1 MTAQELNTYID
12 KVLGNSLRCL
22 LPSYWWKRLLK
33 LVVGYVDSVKDSTE
47 NQIKSV
53 TENTE
58 NQIKDVRDKVV
69 SLDDMLMKSAFFK
82 IGVTASAEGDVK
94 IETDYGRFTIP
105 SGETKRIPFKTKFK
119 FVSASGMYV
128 SAMDTSITVTS
139 TMTDMSEMFY
149 YCRELDKIDVLGFD
163 TSNVIKMNGM
173 FSFCYKVTH
182 LDVSTFDT
190 SNVKDMQGMFRHC
203 SNLASLDVSNFNTS
217 NVTDMSLMFAVLDKL
232 THLDL
237 SNFDTS
243 NVTDMSYMFSD
254 LFIRLN
260 NETSRFLDIS
270 SFDTSN
276 VRNMEGMFQWVKL
289 ESLDLSHFNTS
300 NVTNMKG
307 MFYECYLKNLNISSF
322 DTTNVND
329 IRGMFYD
336 CGLIENLTLGEGFF
350 KTQYVSSVRFSHLTL
365 WSEESA
371 IQSLVTNSYD
381 RASNGLST
389 LNLFVSQNVYD
400 YLTDDHKAILT
411 QKGYTIAAS
420 DYDEG
425 VLG

>member
-12 KVLGNSLRCL
+12 KVLGNSLKCL

-33 LVVGYVDSVKDSTE
+33 LVVGYAESVKEDIDT
-47 NQIKSV
+47 QIKSV
-53 TENTE
+53 ADKSDK
-58 NQIKDVRDKVV
+58 QIKEVSDKVV

-82 IGVTASAEGDVK
+82 IGVTASAEGDVT

-119 FVSASGMYV
+119 FVSNSGMYA

-149 YCRELDKIDVLGFD
+149 NCRELDKIDVLGFD
-163 TSNVIKMNGM
+163 TSNVINMNKM
-173 FSFCYKVTH
+173 FTSCVKVTH

-190 SNVKDMQGMFRHC
+190 SNVKNMQGMFWGC
-203 SNLASLDVSNFNTS
+203 FSLSSLDVSNFNTS
-217 NVTDMSLMFAVLDKL
+217 NVTDMRLMFSSLDKL
-232 THLDL
+232 SYLDL

-243 NVTDMSYMFSD
+243 NVEDMSYMFAD
-254 LFIRLN
+254 LFLRLGD
-260 NETSRFLDIS
+260 ETARFLDIS
-270 SFDTSN
+270 NFDTSN
-276 VRNMEGMFQWVKL
+276 VRAMEGMFSWLKM

-300 NVTNMKG
+300 NVRNMCG
-307 MFYECYLKNLNISSF
+307 MFYECRLKNLDISSF
-322 DTTNVND
+322 DTTNVSD
-329 IRGMFYD
+329 IRGMFYG
-336 CGLIENLTLGEGFF
+336 CGKIENLTLGEGFF
-350 KTQYVSSVRFSHLTL
+350 KTQYVSNVRFSHLTL

-411 QKGYTIAAS
+411 QKGYTISAS

>member
-33 LVVGYVDSVKDSTE
+33 LVVEYVESVKEGIDT
-47 NQIKSV
+47 QIKEVS
-53 TENTE
+53 
-58 NQIKDVRDKVV
+58 DKVV

-82 IGVTASAEGDVK
+82 IGVTASVKGDVT

-119 FVSASGMYV
+119 FASTSGMYA

-149 YCRELDKIDVLGFD
+149 YCRGLDKIDVLGFD
-163 TSNVIKMNGM
+163 TSNVKN
-173 FSFCYKVTH
+173 
-182 LDVSTFDT
+182 
-190 SNVKDMQGMFRHC
+190 MQGMFWGC
-203 SNLASLDVSNFNTS
+203 YNLASLDVSNFNTS
-217 NVTDMSLMFAVLDKL
+217 NVTDMSFMFSSLEKL

-243 NVTDMSYMFSD
+243 KVTDMSYMFSD
-254 LFIRLN
+254 LFLRLV
-260 NETSRFLDIS
+260 NETARFLDIS

-276 VRNMEGMFQWVKL
+276 VRNMEGMFNWVNL

-300 NVTNMKG
+300 NVVDMEG
-307 MFYECYLKNLNISSF
+307 MFYECRLKNLNISSF

-336 CGLIENLTLGEGFF
+336 CSLIENLTLGEGFF
-350 KTQYVSSVRFSHLTL
+350 KTQYVSSVRFSHLDS
-365 WSEESA
+365 WKEDSA

-381 RASNGLST
+381 RASNGLPT

-411 QKGYTIAAS
+411 QKGYTISAS